1 MKKII
6 NKLEKGAALY
16 FVVIAVLMILSVVV
30 GISNIVFIQH
40 MMIRDIG
47 DSVSAFYTADT
58 GIERA
63 GIEWKSLASQ
73 AKLDPLS
80 DPKIRKIVTRENY
93 HVCGNGETVGDA
105 NSDKDCR
112 RFKYSYTVQGRFSDA
127 TQNATL
133 NFLYI
138 ISIGD
143 VSAAET
149 GRRVKR
155 AIMLMF

>member
-30 GISNIVFIQH
+30 GISNIVYIQH

-47 DSVSAFYTADT
+47 ESVTAFYLADT

-63 GIEWKSLASQ
+63 GIQWYKMDSNLDLIKTTPETQGNLLVCSGTEDSDHSQ
-73 AKLDPLS
+73 CARYRYNYEVKYQGGSSDYYYILS
-80 DPKIRKIVTRENY
+80 K
-93 HVCGNGETVGDA
+93 GDA
-105 NSDKDCR
+105 SVAE
-112 RFKYSYTVQGRFSDA
+112 SGRK
-127 TQNATL
+127 
-133 NFLYI
+133 
-138 ISIGD
+138 
-143 VSAAET
+143 V
-149 GRRVKR
+149 RR

>member
-6 NKLEKGAALY
+6 NKFQKGAALY

-47 DSVSAFYTADT
+47 ESVTAFYLADT

-63 GIEWKSLASQ
+63 GIQWYKMDSNLEGIKATPEVQ
-73 AKLDPLS
+73 ANL
-80 DPKIRKIVTRENY
+80 
-93 HVCGNGETVGDA
+93 HVCSGTEDSSPDACARYRYNYDVKYDVPRDFYYILSKGDA
-105 NSDKDCR
+105 
-112 RFKYSYTVQGRFSDA
+112 
-127 TQNATL
+127 
-133 NFLYI
+133 
-138 ISIGD
+138 
-143 VSAAET
+143 SAAEG
-149 GRRVKR
+149 GRKVKR